1 MAVAVHCRVGTLDRM
16 ASALAMILMV
26 VVSLVYLAFSR
37 WLKLERM

>member
-1 MAVAVHCRVGTLDRM
+1 M